1 MKITRTVNVVK
12 ITANITSDNETFY
25 AEKLLT
31 GNVNVRQAINAF
43 KQDYA
48 DTDVICDIQIIPQGE
63 KKYSMD
69 LDKFIEY
76 ATVEED

>member
-12 ITANITSDNETFY
+12 ILADITAFNETITE
-25 AEKLLT
+25 EKLLT
-31 GNVNVRQAINAF
+31 GNVNIRQAINAF
-43 KQDYA
+43 RKDFPDSA
-48 DTDVICDIQIIPQGE
+48 VISGIQIIPLGE
-63 KKYSMD
+63 KKYSME